1 MKIIFSN
8 KSEQTRASKKV
19 LKTIVLFLLVPFG
32 IIIMLSIT
40 GNWVPYQKSNTIDT
54 TAIKGYTY
62 FKSHGVNF
70 DPGSSVDLYNALYTM
85 VGIPHSS
92 KAGRRGLDCS
102 GLVKKIYNEN
112 FNANLKGNSRDLYR
126 ISKPV
131 NRERL
136 KEGDLVFFK
145 IGSNLVNH
153 IGIYLNS
160 NKFMHSS
167 VENGVSIN
175 DLTEPY
181 YEKYYYAAG
190 RIKNIDY
197 QKRGKK

>member
-1 MKIIFSN
+1 KQMKIIFSN
-8 KSEQTRASKKV
+8 KSEHTRASKKV
-19 LKTIVLFLLVPFG
+19 LKTIVLFLLVPIG

-40 GNWVPYQKSNTIDT
+40 SNWVPYQKSNTIDT
-54 TAIKGYTY
+54 TAIIGYTY

-70 DPGSSVDLYNALYTM
+70 DPGSSVDLYNALYTT

-112 FNANLKGNSRDLYR
+112 FNANLKGGSRDLHR

-131 NRERL
+131 KRERM

-145 IGSNLVNH
+145 IGTNRVNH
-153 IGIYLNS
+153 VGIYLNN

-181 YEKYYYAAG
+181 YARNFFAAG
-190 RIKNIDY
+190 RIEELNF
-197 QKRGKK
+197 